1 MDTKKYYRS
10 EEENKK
16 EDLPEN
22 VILVGAAPGISRSI
36 SRALSLFEETK
47 CQEVIIKASGNAIAN
62 AIRLSEM
69 IRYGKE
75 GIYSLNELDN
85 RDIKTVYKPRE
96 QGLDDVEVTRHVASI
111 KITLAINPANKA
123 QYQAPPP
130 SSEIKPLERNQ

>member
-62 AIRLSEM
+62 AIRLAEM

-75 GIYSLNELDN
+75 GIYSRNELDN

-96 QGLDDVEVTRHVASI
+96 QGLDDVEVVRHVASI
-111 KITLAINPANKA
+111 KITLAVNPKDKA
-123 QYQAPPP
+123 LYQAPPP
-130 SSEIKPLERNQ
+130 SSEIKTLERNE